1 MVSLSPSPSLSL
13 PLSPLPLSL
22 CNTNIIM
29 IFFPLFYTHMLNTEM
44 WQRGEKPSVT
54 SYDRLGSTTSSR
66 LGSMGSM
73 DADYR
78 YRTDSAS
85 STFLNSTT
93 GGGAQSSSASTTPTP
108 LTPSSSQSLL
118 SPSPFTGGSA
128 TPTQIPTPPPG
139 TNSQGGFNNPIS
151 SGHRGLNRGQSCSTT
166 VLLSDVE
173 SPTRRQLSHSHH
185 STSSLSDNKSTSGSG
200 GSGVKLRRSK
210 PALTHKRSLSNP
222 LHNIILDEA
231 HAEPQAPDSS
241 EYNHQNSNDSYVGN
255 SMSGNGGGNQHNV
268 YQHQHYQQQPHHHY
282 PLSHRSPSPPSRA
295 GSQPSVYVNSVGGS
309 PSSLRHPQMRR
320 IAAATPEFSVSIP
333 SDEMMHPTPRSGGY
347 GGHLSGSECVLH
359 RQNTWQYTE
368 EFSPPQRCYSYAGG
382 QRKSEC
388 TQPVYNEMTSASMVD
403 LPMTAGYALSSEH
416 LDQIEEYPLPSSGKS
431 QSVPRLTLMS
441 IDKG

>member
-1 MVSLSPSPSLSL
+1 M
-13 PLSPLPLSL
+13 
-22 CNTNIIM
+22 
-29 IFFPLFYTHMLNTEM
+29 
-44 WQRGEKPSVT
+44 T

-78 YRTDSAS
+78 HRTDSSS

-93 GGGAQSSSASTTPTP
+93 GAQSSSASTTPTP
-108 LTPSSSQSLL
+108 LTPSSSHSLL

-128 TPTQIPTPPPG
+128 SGTITPTQIPTPPPG
-139 TNSQGGFNNPIS
+139 GTNSSSHGFIPV
-151 SGHRGLNRGQSCSTT
+151 SGSRGLNRGQSCSTT

-185 STSSLSDNKSTSGSG
+185 STSSLSDPKTSSA

-210 PALTHKRSLSNP
+210 QALTHKRSLSNP

-231 HAEPQAPDSS
+231 HTEPQAPNSGGHS
-241 EYNHQNSNDSYVGN
+241 EYYNHQNSNDSYVRN
-255 SMSGNGGGNQHNV
+255 SGSGSQYNVHHQYQHYNQH
-268 YQHQHYQQQPHHHY
+268 QGHHY

-295 GSQPSVYVNSVGGS
+295 GSQPSVYINSVGGS
-309 PSSLRHPQMRR
+309 PSSFRHPQMRR
-320 IAAATPEFSVSIP
+320 IAATTPEFLVSIP
-333 SDEMMHPTPRSGGY
+333 SDEMMYPTPRSGGY
-347 GGHLSGSECVLH
+347 GGHLSGSESVLH
-359 RQNTWQYTE
+359 RQNTWQCAD

-403 LPMTAGYALSSEH
+403 LPMTAGFALSSEH

>member
-1 MVSLSPSPSLSL
+1 M
-13 PLSPLPLSL
+13 
-22 CNTNIIM
+22 
-29 IFFPLFYTHMLNTEM
+29 
-44 WQRGEKPSVT
+44 T

-78 YRTDSAS
+78 YRTDSSS

-93 GGGAQSSSASTTPTP
+93 GAQSSSASTTPTP

-128 TPTQIPTPPPG
+128 SGTITPTQIPTPPPG
-139 TNSQGGFNNPIS
+139 TNSHGFTPA
-151 SGHRGLNRGQSCSTT
+151 SGNRGLNRGQSCSTT

-185 STSSLSDNKSTSGSG
+185 STSSLSDPKTS

-210 PALTHKRSLSNP
+210 QALTHKRSLSNP

-231 HAEPQAPDSS
+231 HLESQPPNS
-241 EYNHQNSNDSYVGN
+241 EYNHQNSNDSYVSGSN
-255 SMSGNGGGNQHNV
+255 MSGSGSQYNV
-268 YQHQHYQQQPHHHY
+268 YQQHYPQQPHHY

-309 PSSLRHPQMRR
+309 PSTMRHPQMRR
-320 IAAATPEFSVSIP
+320 IAATTPEFSVSIP
-333 SDEMMHPTPRSGGY
+333 SDEMMYPTPRSGGY
-347 GGHLSGSECVLH
+347 VGNLSGSESVLH
-359 RQNTWQYTE
+359 RQNTWQGCVD
-368 EFSPPQRCYSYAGG
+368 EFPPPTRCYSYAG

>member
-1 MVSLSPSPSLSL
+1 M
-13 PLSPLPLSL
+13 
-22 CNTNIIM
+22 
-29 IFFPLFYTHMLNTEM
+29 Y
-44 WQRGEKPSVT
+44 QRGEKPSVT

-78 YRTDSAS
+78 HRTDSSS

-93 GGGAQSSSASTTPTP
+93 GAQSSSASTTPTP

-128 TPTQIPTPPPG
+128 SGTVTPTQIPTPPPG
-139 TNSQGGFNNPIS
+139 TNSHGFNS
-151 SGHRGLNRGQSCSTT
+151 HHVSGSRGLNRGQSCSTT

-185 STSSLSDNKSTSGSG
+185 STSSLGDPKVS

-210 PALTHKRSLSNP
+210 QALTHKRSLSNP
-222 LHNIILDEA
+222 LQNIILNETNT
-231 HAEPQAPDSS
+231 ESQAPSS
-241 EYNHQNSNDSYVGN
+241 GHNEYNHQNSNESYVSN
-255 SMSGNGGGNQHNV
+255 NMSGGGSQYSV
-268 YQHQHYQQQPHHHY
+268 YQQHYQQQHLQY

-295 GSQPSVYVNSVGGS
+295 GSQPSVYINSVGGS
-309 PSSLRHPQMRR
+309 PSSMRHPQMRR
-320 IAAATPEFSVSIP
+320 IAATTPEFSVSIP
-333 SDEMMHPTPRSGGY
+333 NDEMMGPTPRSGGY
-347 GGHLSGSECVLH
+347 SGHLSGSESVLH
-359 RQNTWQYTE
+359 RQNTWQGADEYY
-368 EFSPPQRCYSYAGG
+368 PPTRCYSYAG
-382 QRKSEC
+382 QRKSDC